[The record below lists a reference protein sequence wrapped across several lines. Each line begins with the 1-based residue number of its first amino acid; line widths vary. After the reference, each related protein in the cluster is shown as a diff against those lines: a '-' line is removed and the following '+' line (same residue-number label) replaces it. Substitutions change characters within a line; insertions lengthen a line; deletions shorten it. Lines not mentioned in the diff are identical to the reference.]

1 MLALLTPCCSL
12 PVAAW
17 CLDDGVRCGLV
28 VCTVVCFWCLHY
40 WFGLI
45 VCTTVVWFVSTR
57 VADVKETGLSRPF
70 GRCDHY
76 VFIASIF
83 MCQGQRREECHHRKQ
98 QQNRGSH
105 HLHHRHHPQH
115 HHTMTIIYIIY
126 TSDTTSWRSWRS
138 RYCCSTWYVTCRCLF
153 TLRAL
158 NSCHIIAGILLQKES
173 CWHTKLKQFGAETW
187 NN

>member
-1 MLALLTPCCSL
+1 MMVFGVVWLFAL
-12 PVAAW
+12 W
-17 CLDDGVRCGLV
+17 CVFD
-28 VCTVVCFWCLHY
+28 
-40 WFGLI
+40 
-45 VCTTVVWFVSTR
+45 VCTTGSVWLFALLWFDLFPQEWPMWRRRACLARLDDAIIMFSLRQFLCAKGSGAKNVITVSSSRIVVVIIFTI
-57 VADVKETGLSRPF
+57 AIILS
-70 GRCDHY
+70 
-76 VFIASIF
+76 IT
-83 MCQGQRREECHHRKQ
+83 
-98 QQNRGSH
+98 
-105 HLHHRHHPQH
+105 
-115 HHTMTIIYIIY
+115 TMTIIYIIY